1 MQKQPPTPARL
12 LVLVVFGLS
21 CFALLTYLW
30 VSFGGAIPLAP
41 QGYRFTASF
50 NEATQLATQA
60 DVRISGVTVGHVKS
74 VDTEADGRS
83 RATIEIDDRY
93 APRPAGTRAILR
105 QKTLLGETYVELTP
119 GDRTHGTLRDG
130 GALPAAQ
137 VSPTV
142 ELDEIFR
149 AFDARTRE
157 AFRTWLQAQ
166 AGALRGRGLSLND
179 ALGNL
184 PGFASDSDA
193 LLRVLLA
200 QQAGVR
206 GVVRDTG
213 TVFDALSARDGEL
226 RQLVDNS
233 DRVFAATAQRDAD
246 LQGLFRAL
254 PEFQRQST
262 LTVDRL
268 TRFARNTDPVVTRLR
283 PAAREL
289 SPTLRELG
297 AVALDLKA
305 LLREVPPLER
315 ASRAGLPATD
325 RFLGEFAALLGE
337 FDGPLR
343 QLNPT
348 LRFLGAYR
356 DELRAFIT
364 NVAALTEA
372 TDRPLHAK
380 GPVHYARAMTV
391 LNPQTLSLYPH
402 RIGSDR
408 ANAYQLPH
416 GALAKHVYEPRRCG
430 AGDPVLA
437 DPAAFPQLV
446 QYTFGGR
453 TSGPIAAP
461 PCAPQGANGA
471 GGALPGLFPRVV
483 ADP

>member
-213 TVFDALSARDGEL
+213 TVFDALNARDGEL
-226 RQLVDNS
+226 RQLIDNS

-268 TRFARNTDPVVTRLR
+268 TRFARNT
-283 PAAREL
+283 
-289 SPTLRELG
+289 
-297 AVALDLKA
+297 
-305 LLREVPPLER
+305 
-315 ASRAGLPATD
+315 
-325 RFLGEFAALLGE
+325 
-337 FDGPLR
+337 
-343 QLNPT
+343 
-348 LRFLGAYR
+348 
-356 DELRAFIT
+356 
-364 NVAALTEA
+364 
-372 TDRPLHAK
+372 
-380 GPVHYARAMTV
+380 
-391 LNPQTLSLYPH
+391 
-402 RIGSDR
+402 
-408 ANAYQLPH
+408 
-416 GALAKHVYEPRRCG
+416 
-430 AGDPVLA
+430 
-437 DPAAFPQLV
+437 
-446 QYTFGGR
+446 
-453 TSGPIAAP
+453 
-461 PCAPQGANGA
+461 
-471 GGALPGLFPRVV
+471 
-483 ADP
+483 

>member
-1 MQKQPPTPARL
+1 MQKRAPSVAQIAVMVAFTLACVGIL
-12 LVLVVFGLS
+12 LYV
-21 CFALLTYLW
+21 W
-30 VSFGGAIPLAP
+30 RSFGGQIPLAP
-41 QGYRFTASF
+41 KGYQVVAGF
-50 NEATQLATQA
+50 NEGTSLSDTAE
-60 DVRISGVTVGHVKS
+60 VRISGVRVGRVVKL
-74 VDTEADGRS
+74 TEGAGRTQ
-83 RATIEIDDRY
+83 ATMQIDPRY
-93 APRPAGTRAILR
+93 APIPRDTRAILR
-105 QKTLLGETYVELTP
+105 LKTLLGETYVELTP

-246 LQGLFRAL
+246 LRGLFRAL

-297 AVALDLKA
+297 A
-305 LLREVPPLER
+305 
-315 ASRAGLPATD
+315 
-325 RFLGEFAALLGE
+325 
-337 FDGPLR
+337 
-343 QLNPT
+343 
-348 LRFLGAYR
+348 
-356 DELRAFIT
+356 
-364 NVAALTEA
+364 
-372 TDRPLHAK
+372 
-380 GPVHYARAMTV
+380 
-391 LNPQTLSLYPH
+391 
-402 RIGSDR
+402 
-408 ANAYQLPH
+408 
-416 GALAKHVYEPRRCG
+416 
-430 AGDPVLA
+430 
-437 DPAAFPQLV
+437 
-446 QYTFGGR
+446 
-453 TSGPIAAP
+453 
-461 PCAPQGANGA
+461 
-471 GGALPGLFPRVV
+471 
-483 ADP
+483 